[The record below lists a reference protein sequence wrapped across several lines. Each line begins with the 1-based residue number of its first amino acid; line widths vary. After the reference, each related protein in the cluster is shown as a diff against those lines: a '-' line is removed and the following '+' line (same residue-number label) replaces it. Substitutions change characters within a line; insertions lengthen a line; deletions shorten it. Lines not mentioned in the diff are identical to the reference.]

1 MMNFEAKYPVEGTA
15 ALNPCYKGEP
25 TQGGVIIAFPGK
37 SNMDN
42 SVSSSSKTGR
52 LHPKSEELSMT
63 PTSVGEPSF
72 ASELRQVARLFGCND
87 FAANLCHGN
96 MQGESSGRLQRWQ
109 VVAAI
114 CLFSALAFAT
124 LFL

>member
-1 MMNFEAKYPVEGTA
+1 MMNFEAKYPIEGTA
-15 ALNPCYKGEP
+15 ALNPCYRDES

-37 SNMDN
+37 SNASKPIN
-42 SVSSSSKTGR
+42 SCPKTGR
-52 LHPKSEELSMT
+52 LHSKNEGLSMV
-63 PTSVGEPSF
+63 PASASKPSF
-72 ASELRQVARLFGCND
+72 ASGVRQVARLFGCND
-87 FAANLCHGN
+87 FAANLRCGN
-96 MQGESSGRLQRWQ
+96 MQGTSSGRLQRWQ

>member
-15 ALNPCYKGEP
+15 ALNPCYRGKS

-37 SNMDN
+37 SNIDN
-42 SVSSSSKTGR
+42 SVNPCSKTCR
-52 LHPKSEELSMT
+52 LHPKNEELST
-63 PTSVGEPSF
+63 VPTSASKPSF
-72 ASELRQVARLFGCND
+72 TSEVRQAMRLFGCND
-87 FAANLCHGN
+87 FAANLYCGN
-96 MQGESSGRLQRWQ
+96 IQGSSSGRLQRWQ